1 MQSSS
6 NETARKEGRWRK
18 IQVAASSSGI
28 SASQLRKLKAQESFT
43 PGIEYCYL
51 TGKKGG
57 PVGWD
62 PEAIENW
69 QIKQSQLIADAP
81 KKAASEIETFA
92 AMGDE

>member
-1 MQSSS
+1 MQPNRS
-6 NETARKEGRWRK
+6 NQKEGRWRK
-18 IQVAASSSGI
+18 IQDAASYSGV
-28 SASQLRKLKAQESFT
+28 SPSQLRKLKADESFS

-62 PEAIENW
+62 PVAIEDW

-81 KKAASEIETFA
+81 KKAASEIETFT

>member
-1 MQSSS
+1 MQPNRS
-6 NETARKEGRWRK
+6 NQGEGRWRK
-18 IQVAASSSGI
+18 IQDAACYSGI
-28 SASQLRKLKAQESFT
+28 SPSQLRKLKADESFS

-62 PEAIENW
+62 PVAIEDW

-81 KKAASEIETFA
+81 KKAASEIEIFA

>member
-6 NETARKEGRWRK
+6 NVSTLKEGRWKK
-18 IQVAASSSGI
+18 IQDAANSSGI
-28 SASQLRKLKAQESFT
+28 SPSQLRKLKADESFS

-62 PEAIENW
+62 PVAIEDW